1 MAEICSFASRRS
13 LVIQIHESTFL
24 FEKMSEFRWSRQNKW
39 CSQST
44 DFNSCF
50 SCPRHRKLDWKLG
63 EKGWWEWG
71 SRSPPLWCHHSSSH
85 LCSDGTCNEYFSL
98 KWISDNSESNNNV
111 ESRGTIHWKSSSEV
125 NSILLLAEGRGK
137 SWLPFFLLHPCEFK
151 LSFQDDF
158 LCEKFNFWC
167 CYPYKLQRKERK
179 WCYIQFSYSLENNYP
194 LVYETLFLRVRS
206 RVSKLLSS
214 SRRRYWICRHVSSR
228 PYNTLVSW
236 MSHVHSEILK
246 RFLC

>member
-24 FEKMSEFRWSRQNKW
+24 FEKMSEFRWSSQNKW

-85 LCSDGTCNEYFSL
+85 LCSDGTCHEYFSL

-111 ESRGTIHWKSSSEV
+111 DSRVERNDSLKIPSFYSTLANLNFHFKMIFFVK
-125 NSILLLAEGRGK
+125 NSISGVVILTN
-137 SWLPFFLLHPCEFK
+137 FK
-151 LSFQDDF
+151 EKKESDAIFSF
-158 LCEKFNFWC
+158 
-167 CYPYKLQRKERK
+167 P
-179 WCYIQFSYSLENNYP
+179 
-194 LVYETLFLRVRS
+194 TL
-206 RVSKLLSS
+206 
-214 SRRRYWICRHVSSR
+214 
-228 PYNTLVSW
+228 
-236 MSHVHSEILK
+236 
-246 RFLC
+246 